1 MIKHLIN
8 MKHFYLFLNNKIRKL
23 KKILIMES
31 LKKIKYSLTNSYV
44 IKSNK
49 CNKDKKKQ
57 YHL

>member
-1 MIKHLIN
+1 
-8 MKHFYLFLNNKIRKL
+8 
-23 KKILIMES
+23 MES